1 MKRAD
6 YPSRRRRLVSQHHAY
21 RSYGLTISSEIEIPE
36 LAPCAQHEAFPQ
48 VDVRIH
54 LGRVDAT
61 EFVQGTQISPYLWVD
76 RQQLS
81 LHVPDIARFLVRRG
95 SEIIV
100 EPCAGIDEDSVRTF
114 LLGSVMGA
122 LLLQRGML
130 VLHGSAIR
138 ASEQCV
144 ICCGPSGAGKSTL
157 AAGFAKRGY
166 DLLADDVVPVND
178 GHALPGP
185 PRLKLWQ
192 DVADH
197 LGIDTSTLP
206 RIRPGHAKFSYALN
220 RQIAARSYPV
230 RWIYLL
236 ETHNRPDIRVTPITG
251 MDRLQ
256 PLFGNIYRRS
266 YASGIDSQAAHLQSC
281 ASLSSRAR
289 LCRLQRPDKGF
300 DLEALID
307 RILADMTEH
316 A

>member
-1 MKRAD
+1 M
-6 YPSRRRRLVSQHHAY
+6 SQHYAY
-21 RSYGLTISSEIEIPE
+21 QSYGLTISSEIDIPE
-36 LAPCAQHEAFPQ
+36 LAPSAHDEAFPQ

-54 LGRVDAT
+54 LGRVDET
-61 EFVQGTQISPYLWVD
+61 EFLQGTQISPYLWVD

-95 SEIIV
+95 TEIIV

-122 LLLQRGML
+122 LLLQRGLL

-138 ASEQCV
+138 VGDQCL

-166 DLLADDVVPVND
+166 ELLADDVVPVSN
-178 GHALPGP
+178 GYALPGP

-192 DVADH
+192 DVTDH

-206 RIRPGHAKFSYALN
+206 RVRPGHAKFSYPLDG
-220 RQIAARSYPV
+220 QIADRSCQV

-236 ETHNRPDIRVTPITG
+236 ETHNRPDICLSPITG

-266 YASGIDSQAAHLQSC
+266 YASGIDSQAAHLELC
-281 ASLSSRAR
+281 ARLSSHAR
-289 LCRLQRPDKGF
+289 LCRLQRPDRGF
-300 DLEALID
+300 ELEALID
-307 RILADMTEH
+307 RILADIAEH